1 MPPAPSDSPVGRV
14 RGPEGS
20 PRDRNR
26 NRSRNAPRPRRHPQI
41 PQTSRVGPPQVPT
54 AHGRNPE
61 RKAETVPR
69 SLNALPGRR
78 SEALEALLVD
88 LGSQIQKGSARA
100 VADAPRFRSTGVAPL
115 DRLLGGGFPIGR
127 LSEICGPAEAR
138 SSASVAPSVGR
149 TAVAQSLVAETLSSG
164 ALAAWI
170 DLADAFDPDS
180 ALEAIR
186 ARGDEDV
193 TLDRLLWVRA
203 RDEDEALRAC
213 ERVMRTEGFE
223 LVVFDLLRL
232 GGGAVRSGGGAAR
245 SGGGLARPG
254 GRATRPKE
262 GAAPKDVT
270 WLRLARLA
278 AGTRTT
284 LVALSDVPST
294 GSRAE
299 LVLEMRPRRVAW
311 SDPPHLLESIETE
324 AVLRR
329 HRSRPAGEKV
339 ALRAALAARLPEG
352 C

>member
-26 NRSRNAPRPRRHPQI
+26 RRSAPRPRFFSSADPLSSAAPLHP
-41 PQTSRVGPPQVPT
+41 GAAT
-54 AHGRNPE
+54 AAGREGLSPGRRRQGGRRRGEGNRE
-61 RKAETVPR
+61 GSTESSVESARR
-69 SLNALPGRR
+69 SLNALPERR

-100 VADAPRFRSTGVAPL
+100 VADAPRWQPTGVAPL

-127 LSEICGPAEAR
+127 LSEICGPTEVSPGAPRA
-138 SSASVAPSVGR
+138 AVAPSSGR
-149 TAVAQSLVAETLSSG
+149 TAVAQALVAEALASG
-164 ALAAWI
+164 VLAAWI

-180 ALEAIR
+180 ALETIR
-186 ARGDEDV
+186 ARGDEDG

-203 RDEDEALRAC
+203 RDENEALRAC

-223 LVVFDLLRL
+223 LVVFDLFRL
-232 GGGAVRSGGGAAR
+232 EG
-245 SGGGLARPG
+245 RP
-254 GRATRPKE
+254 
-262 GAAPKDVT
+262 APKDVT

-284 LVALSDVPST
+284 LVALSDAPST

-299 LVLEMRPRRVAW
+299 LVLEMRPRRVGW
-311 SDPPHLLESIETE
+311 SEPPHLLESIETE

-329 HRSRPAGEKV
+329 HRSRPTGEKV
-339 ALRAALAARLPEG
+339 ALRATFASSPLGDR
-352 C
+352 

>member
-26 NRSRNAPRPRRHPQI
+26 KRNAPRPRRQTRS
-41 PQTSRVGPPQVPT
+41 PQTSHVGPPPVPT
-54 AHGRNPE
+54 APHGGGRGKSAEIAPRSPGPLPE
-61 RKAETVPR
+61 RR
-69 SLNALPGRR
+69 G
-78 SEALEALLVD
+78 EALEALLVD

-100 VADAPRFRSTGVAPL
+100 VAEAPRWQPTGVTPL

-127 LSEICGPAEAR
+127 LSEICGPTAASANAR
-138 SSASVAPSVGR
+138 RDAVDLNTGRTAGR
-149 TAVAQSLVAETLSSG
+149 TAVALSLVAEALSNG
-164 ALAAWI
+164 VLAAWI

-180 ALEAIR
+180 ALETIR
-186 ARGDEDV
+186 ARGDEAG

-213 ERVMRTEGFE
+213 ERVMRTEGFA
-223 LVVFDLLRL
+223 LVVFDLF
-232 GGGAVRSGGGAAR
+232 
-245 SGGGLARPG
+245 RPEG
-254 GRATRPKE
+254 GRD
-262 GAAPKDVT
+262 PKDVT

-284 LVALSDVPST
+284 LVALSDTPST
-294 GSRAE
+294 GARAE
-299 LVLEMRPRRVAW
+299 LVLEMRPRRVTW
-311 SDPPHLLESIETE
+311 SDPPHLLESVETE

-329 HRSRPAGEKV
+329 HRSRPTGEKV
-339 ALRAALAARLPEG
+339 ALRAAFGIRRPGG

>member
-1 MPPAPSDSPVGRV
+1 MPPVPSDSPVGRV

-26 NRSRNAPRPRRHPQI
+26 KRNAPRPRRQTRI
-41 PQTSRVGPPQVPT
+41 PQTSRVGPPPDP
-54 AHGRNPE
+54 AARGGRGRGPE
-61 RKAETVPR
+61 IAPR
-69 SLNALPGRR
+69 SPSPLPERR

-100 VADAPRFRSTGVAPL
+100 VAEALRWQPTGVPPL

-127 LSEICGPAEAR
+127 LSEICGPTTAAPNVPR
-138 SSASVAPSVGR
+138 SPFVPSAGR
-149 TAVAQSLVAETLSSG
+149 TAVALSLVAEALSNG
-164 ALAAWI
+164 VLAAWI

-180 ALEAIR
+180 ALETIR
-186 ARGDEDV
+186 ARGDEAG

-223 LVVFDLLRL
+223 LVVFDRF
-232 GGGAVRSGGGAAR
+232 
-245 SGGGLARPG
+245 RPEG
-254 GRATRPKE
+254 GRDPR
-262 GAAPKDVT
+262 DVT

-284 LVALSDVPST
+284 LVALSDTPST
-294 GSRAE
+294 GARAE
-299 LVLEMRPRRVAW
+299 LVLEMRPRSVTW

-324 AVLRR
+324 AVVRR
-329 HRSRPAGEKV
+329 HRSRPTGEKV
-339 ALRAALAARLPEG
+339 ALRAAFGTRCPG
-352 C
+352 GR

>member
-26 NRSRNAPRPRRHPQI
+26 RRSAPRPRLFSSADPLRPGAA
-41 PQTSRVGPPQVPT
+41 PAAGRDGLSPSRRRQE
-54 AHGRNPE
+54 GRRREE
-61 RKAETVPR
+61 RNQDGSPSIESSTESVHR
-69 SLNALPGRR
+69 SLSALPERR

-100 VADAPRFRSTGVAPL
+100 IADAPRWQPTGVAPL

-127 LSEICGPAEAR
+127 LSEICGPTEA
-138 SSASVAPSVGR
+138 SPSAPRVAVAPSSGR
-149 TAVAQSLVAETLSSG
+149 TAVAQALVAEALASG
-164 ALAAWI
+164 VLAAWI

-180 ALEAIR
+180 ALETIR
-186 ARGDEDV
+186 ARGDEDG

-223 LVVFDLLRL
+223 LVVFDLF
-232 GGGAVRSGGGAAR
+232 
-245 SGGGLARPG
+245 RPE
-254 GRATRPKE
+254 GRP
-262 GAAPKDVT
+262 APKDVT

-284 LVALSDVPST
+284 LVALSDAPST

-299 LVLEMRPRRVAW
+299 LVLEMRPRRVGW
-311 SDPPHLLESIETE
+311 SEPPHLLESIETE

-329 HRSRPAGEKV
+329 HRSRPTGEKV
-339 ALRAALAARLPEG
+339 ALRATFASSPLGGR
-352 C
+352 

>member
-26 NRSRNAPRPRRHPQI
+26 KRNAPRPRRQTRI
-41 PQTSRVGPPQVPT
+41 PQPPRVGPPPVPAT
-54 AHGRNPE
+54 RGGRG
-61 RKAETVPR
+61 KGAEIAPR
-69 SLNALPGRR
+69 SPSPLPERR

-100 VADAPRFRSTGVAPL
+100 VAEAPRWQPTGVTPL

-127 LSEICGPAEAR
+127 LSEICGPTAASPNTRRTAAAR
-138 SSASVAPSVGR
+138 NSSRTAGR
-149 TAVAQSLVAETLSSG
+149 TTVALSLVAEALASG

-180 ALEAIR
+180 ALETIR
-186 ARGDEDV
+186 ARGDEAG

-213 ERVMRTEGFE
+213 ERVMRTEGFA
-223 LVVFDLLRL
+223 LVVFDLF
-232 GGGAVRSGGGAAR
+232 
-245 SGGGLARPG
+245 RPEG
-254 GRATRPKE
+254 GRDPR
-262 GAAPKDVT
+262 DVT

-284 LVALSDVPST
+284 LVALSDTPST
-294 GSRAE
+294 GARAE
-299 LVLEMRPRRVAW
+299 LVLEMRPRRVTW

-329 HRSRPAGEKV
+329 HRSRPTGEKV
-339 ALRAALAARLPEG
+339 ALRATFGTRRPGG